1 MLSPSEFSTL
11 LKDRAEAATRVLER
25 RRTSLEAAI
34 EALEVV
40 GCKVYQGNDGAYS
53 VQPPRDRASEY
64 DAYPTVKPTP
74 ESKGAFLADYP
85 AMLTIKDIAEITGLH
100 TNSIRRLCR
109 DGNIPSMKFGQ
120 KIVIPKDIFV
130 EELGIGE
137 GEKIAIP
144 TTIELKG
151 LGGQVSE
158 LARRSI
164 SL

>member
-11 LKDRAEAATRVLER
+11 LKDRADVATRVLKR

-40 GCKVYQGNDGAYS
+40 GYKIYQGNDGVYS

-74 ESKGAFLADYP
+74 ESRGAFLADYP
-85 AMLTIKDIAEITGLH
+85 AMLTIKDVAEITGLH
-100 TNSIRRLCR
+100 TNSIRRLCK

-120 KIVIPKDIFV
+120 KIMIPKDFFIETLDIDIHDAQAV
-130 EELGIGE
+130 EG
-137 GEKIAIP
+137 
-144 TTIELKG
+144 
-151 LGGQVSE
+151 S
-158 LARRSI
+158 LAR
-164 SL
+164 